1 VAGYD
6 RGSGPYLYGRP
17 LTAERLHQKILNRSW
32 PQRDADGFHARDVHP
47 AKHADDTPWR
57 IDVDVRLEFEHD
69 GQVVLAGVAE
79 RWNATHVFVAGI
91 NDPRVPPPGVWVLA
105 ADVRRR

>member
-1 VAGYD
+1 VTIPD
-6 RGSGPYLYGRP
+6 RGSGPYLDGQP

-32 PQRDADGFHARDVHP
+32 PQRDAAGLHARDVHP
-47 AKHADDTPWR
+47 AKHADNTPWR
-57 IDVDVRLEFEHD
+57 IDVDVRLELEHD